1 MPRAAAEH
9 LRSAGWEVAHVGELG
24 LATAKDAEILDAARQ
39 LGACVVTMDADFH
52 GLLAISGADSPS
64 VIRLRIQGI
73 QARAFA
79 DMLLRLAPQ
88 FEQAATSGA
97 LITIDER
104 TVRLHRLPLTRKP
117 KVEP

>member
-1 MPRAAAEH
+1 M
-9 LRSAGWEVAHVGELG
+9 
-24 LATAKDAEILDAARQ
+24 
-39 LGACVVTMDADFH
+39 TMDADFH

-73 QARAFA
+73 QATAFA

-88 FEQAATSGA
+88 FEQAATFGA
-97 LITIDER
+97 LVTIDER